1 MATKIQQENF
11 ILEIRDYMIE
21 EARKRGYS
29 IVSTALA
36 QACIESAYG
45 LSGLAKYHNYFGM
58 KCGKNWK
65 GASINMK
72 TKEEYV
78 PGQLVTIS
86 DNFRVYNNMSDGVKG
101 YYDFISAPRYTN
113 LKLATTP
120 REYAEYLKI
129 DGYAT
134 SSAYVNTL
142 LSCVNMWKLERYDKP
157 IHAESTSETLDS
169 APPVNGN
176 PYQEPIITLK
186 YNSRGNSVRWLQF
199 ELNWRGYRL
208 IVDGI
213 FKDKTLNAVKAFQ
226 KTAFPDN
233 PEEWDGIVG
242 IKTRTALKG
251 SS

>member
-1 MATKIQQENF
+1 MATKEQQECF
-11 ILEIRDYMIE
+11 ILDIKNYMIE

-65 GASINMK
+65 GASVNMK
-72 TKEEYV
+72 TKEEYT
-78 PGQLVTIS
+78 PGTLTTIS

-113 LKLATTP
+113 LKLADTSKK
-120 REYAEYLKI
+120 YAEYLKQ

-134 SSAYVNTL
+134 SSTYVNTL
-142 LSCVNMWKLERYDKP
+142 ITTVERWSLTQYDKM
-157 IHAESTSETLDS
+157 LDGS
-169 APPVNGN
+169 AAGEPVNGN
-176 PYQEPIITLK
+176 PYLEPIRSVR
-186 YNSRGNSVRWLQF
+186 YNSRGNDVRWVQY
-199 ELNWRGYRL
+199 ELNKRGYRL

-213 FKDKTLNAVKAFQ
+213 FKEKTLNAVKAFQ
-226 KTAFPDN
+226 ETAFPDD
-233 PEEWDGIVG
+233 PAEWDGIVG
-242 IKTRTALKG
+242 PKTRTALLQL
-251 SS
+251 S